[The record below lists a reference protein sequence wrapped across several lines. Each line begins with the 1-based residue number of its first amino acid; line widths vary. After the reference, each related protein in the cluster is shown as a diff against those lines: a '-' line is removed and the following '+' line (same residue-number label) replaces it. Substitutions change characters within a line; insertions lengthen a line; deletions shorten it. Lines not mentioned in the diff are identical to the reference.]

1 MQITNDQ
8 IEDMVNGLH
17 KFNAEEVIYKFD
29 IEKEGEQFTFE
40 MKLSRKEEDEDEEIY
55 TYG

>member
-17 KFNAEEVIYKFD
+17 KFNAQEVIYKFD
-29 IEKEGEQFTFE
+29 IEKGSEQFTFE
-40 MKLSRKEEDEDEEIY
+40 MKLSRKEEDCDE
-55 TYG
+55 